1 MKPTKPAHS
10 ELSLLWHVFAMG
22 QRVKVLLGPA
32 MAGSPLT
39 PDEYAVYSV
48 LFDDG
53 PTPPTGLARRV
64 GMPPT
69 TMSHYVRAMLE
80 RGHAERIRSPQDGRS
95 FSLALTDAGLVV
107 HRQAGAHF
115 NEANDRFREALE
127 VDEAF
132 LARALGEI
140 GRAADAAAAQMAGQ
154 QARSA
159 G

>member
-1 MKPTKPAHS
+1 MKQPHS

-22 QRVKVLLGPA
+22 QRVKDLLGSA
-32 MAGSPLT
+32 MADSPLT

-80 RGHAERIRSPQDGRS
+80 RGHAERIRSPLDGRS
-95 FSLALTDAGLVV
+95 FSLALTDAGLAI
-107 HRQAGAHF
+107 HRQAGSHF
-115 NEANDRFREALE
+115 NQANDLFREALE
-127 VDEAF
+127 IDEAF
-132 LARALGEI
+132 LTRALGEI
-140 GRAADAAAAQMAGQ
+140 GRAADQAAAQMAAE
-154 QARSA
+154 QASA
-159 G
+159 AG

>member
-1 MKPTKPAHS
+1 MEQPYS

-22 QRVKVLLGPA
+22 QRVKVLLGTA

-53 PTPPTGLARRV
+53 PTPPTGLARRI

-80 RGHAERIRSPQDGRS
+80 RGHAERLRSVQDGRS
-95 FSLALTDAGLVV
+95 FSLALTDAGVAI
-107 HRQAGAHF
+107 HRQAAAHF
-115 NEANDRFREALE
+115 NEANDRFRDALE
-127 VDEAF
+127 IDEAF
-132 LARALGEI
+132 LVRALGEI
-140 GRAADAAAAQMAGQ
+140 GRAADDAAVQLSGERARVAG
-154 QARSA
+154 
-159 G
+159 

>member
-1 MKPTKPAHS
+1 MTQPHS

-22 QRVKVLLGPA
+22 QRVKDLLGSA
-32 MAGSPLT
+32 MADSPLT

-80 RGHAERIRSPQDGRS
+80 RGHAERIRSTSDGRS
-95 FSLALTDAGLVV
+95 FSLALTDAGLAI
-107 HRQAGAHF
+107 HRKAGSLF
-115 NEANDRFREALE
+115 NEANDLFREALE
-127 VDEAF
+127 IDEAF
-132 LARALGEI
+132 LTRALGEI
-140 GRAADAAAAQMAGQ
+140 GRAADQASGQMAAE
-154 QARSA
+154 QARAA

>member
-1 MKPTKPAHS
+1 MEQPYS
-10 ELSLLWHVFAMG
+10 ELSLLWHVFSMG
-22 QRVKVLLGPA
+22 QRVKVLLGTA
-32 MAGSPLT
+32 MASSPLT

-80 RGHAERIRSPQDGRS
+80 RGHAERLRSAQDGRS
-95 FSLALTDAGLVV
+95 FSLALTDSGVAV

-115 NEANDRFREALE
+115 NEANDRFRAALE
-127 VDEAF
+127 IDEAF
-132 LARALGEI
+132 LTRALGEI
-140 GRAADAAAAQMAGQ
+140 GSAADEAAAQMTAQ
-154 QARSA
+154 QARAA